1 MGSFYNLFG
10 NMQTTIFDRNGA
22 FTEKVVHGLMSA
34 MKPIAE
40 IRRLNFL
47 TLIREKCGDSQTACA
62 EALGYSTP
70 SLVNRYASGAKDI
83 GKNGARK
90 MEQVFGYPEFWMDTD
105 HEAPGRLPADMG
117 NVETWETREDLLG
130 EDRVWI
136 DRYDYHF
143 SAGTGLIQW
152 EVREKQAIPFNLAF
166 FKAKGANPKDCKLL
180 VVRGDSMEPWVE
192 DRNVIMVDTSETRV
206 KDGERYAI
214 YFEDEPLVK
223 QIFKEAGGAL
233 RLHSYNSKY
242 PDKIINEEKLEF
254 VKVVGKVIYRSG

>member
-1 MGSFYNLFG
+1 
-10 NMQTTIFDRNGA
+10 MQTNFFDRNGA
-22 FTEKVVHGLMSA
+22 FTEKVAHGLMSA

-47 TLIREKCGDSQTACA
+47 TLIRDKCGDSQTACA

-70 SLVNRYASGAKDI
+70 SLVNRYATGSKDI

-90 MEQVFGYPEFWMDTD
+90 MESLFGYPEFWMDTD
-105 HEAPGRLPADMG
+105 HEMPGRLPSDQG
-117 NVETWETREDLLG
+117 NVETWDTRDDLDG

-136 DRYDYHF
+136 NRYDYHF

-152 EVREKQAIPFNLAF
+152 EVREKHALPFNLAF

-180 VVRGDSMEPWVE
+180 VVRGDSMEPWV
-192 DRNVIMVDTSETRV
+192 DDKNVIMVDTSCTHV

-214 YFEDEPLVK
+214 YFNDEPLVK
-223 QIFKEAGGAL
+223 QIFKQADGSL
-233 RLHSYNSKY
+233 VLHSYNPAY
-242 PDKIINEEKLEF
+242 PDKHVTKEMMQYVHI
-254 VKVVGKVIYRSG
+254 VGCVIYRSG